1 MNTATHTFTVSGMHC
16 PGCGLLIDDT
26 LEDLPGVLSSKTSR
40 KAGTSIVQLDLDAI
54 TPAEVAEAIRA
65 AGYSVA

>member
-1 MNTATHTFTVSGMHC
+1 MNPATHTFTVAGMHC

-40 KAGTSIVQLDLDAI
+40 KARTSIVELDLDVI
-54 TPAEVAEAIRA
+54 TPAEVAEAIRS
-65 AGYSVA
+65 AGYRVS